1 MMKTWLF
8 LLLLISNLVVAAP
21 TYDWPSETNVVIS
34 RPTTSEN
41 ITITEGGDE
50 VFQAEGG
57 KGTYNWTTSKG
68 SFLLD
73 AHGNPVTIMAGN
85 PVIYTAPQCGNC
97 SDFVTVTDAYGD
109 RDTTYISVV
118 VPNVPTSCTIS
129 PTKASL
135 SPGEEKE
142 FELFGNNN
150 TVIWTVDN
158 GGEIEERGKKA
169 TFKAGAVGT
178 YHITGTDMYDS
189 KCSATATIN
198 VETNCY
204 ITPQAPV
211 VQVDSEQQFD
221 MVGSDCDDI
230 YWLAQMGTIDQDGRY
245 KAPVIPGEYDI
256 TAIVNTT
263 GYSETVKITVTPECL
278 VKPQNIHL
286 QPGASKF
293 ITIISGNKP
302 YIVSAEKAEIEKSS
316 SEDVFE
322 YVASN
327 QTGDDTVTICCGN
340 TMQEECSKVSVSVEK
355 MYVDLLKVVE
365 INNTYE
371 FEVTG
376 GKAEYHAQAD
386 FGTIDFGSYGKHS
399 GKGTY
404 TAPEHETTDT
414 ITIRDSVNNTVMKS
428 VEVRNYISPIISP
441 STVHAVA
448 LDEVLDFSVVG
459 GITPFTW
466 NYTGREIVPNSRNA
480 TITVKGSIGT
490 YHLSVTDG
498 RGKESEKVAIPVT
511 LSLMISPK
519 EYTIYKGESDKAKIR
534 FDISGGAGVCEWIS
548 DKIQINE
555 DGKDDNNDYYVND
568 YYIIVEPQIKDR
580 PVGTQYKVTCR
591 DQNGK
596 EATAIIT
603 VAKLTFD
610 SDNDGLMNSD
620 ETQRA
625 INQFFVDRAEELIN
639 KMDGEELFHHL
650 DNFLQ

>member
-1 MMKTWLF
+1 MKKTWLF
-8 LLLLISNLVVAAP
+8 LLMLISNLVVAAP
-21 TYDWPSETNVVIS
+21 IYDWPSETNVVIN

-41 ITITEGGDE
+41 ITITEGDDE
-50 VFQAEGG
+50 FFQAEGG

-109 RDTTYISVV
+109 SDTISISI
-118 VPNVPTSCTIS
+118 VPPPNEPSCTIS
-129 PTKASL
+129 PKTASL

-169 TFKAGAVGT
+169 TFKAGAVGI
-178 YHITGTDMYDS
+178 YHITGTDLYDS
-189 KCSATATIN
+189 NCSAMATIE
-198 VETNCY
+198 VTTNCY

-230 YWLAQMGTIDQDGRY
+230 YWLAEMGMIDEDGKY
-245 KAPVIPGEYDI
+245 KAPVIPGEYEI

-293 ITIISGNKP
+293 ITVISGNKP
-302 YIVSAEKAEIEKSS
+302 YIASAEQAEIEKSS

-322 YVASN
+322 YVANN

-340 TMQEECSKVSVSVEK
+340 TVQEECSKVSISVEK
-355 MYVDLLKVVE
+355 MYVDLPKVVE
-365 INNTYE
+365 INKTYP

-376 GKAEYHAQAD
+376 GLAEYHAQAD
-386 FGTIDFGSYGKHS
+386 FGTIDFGISGKHS

-404 TAPEHETTDT
+404 IAPEHETTDT
-414 ITIRDSVNNTVMKS
+414 ITIRDSVNNTVTKS
-428 VEVRNYISPIISP
+428 VEVKHYIPPTISP

-448 LDEVLDFSVVG
+448 LDEILDFSVVG

-466 NYTGREIVPNSRNA
+466 NYTGREIIPNSRKA
-480 TITVKGSIGT
+480 TITVKGSTGT

-498 RGKESEKVAIPVT
+498 KGETSEKVAIPVT
-511 LSLMISPK
+511 LSLKISPK
-519 EYTIYKGESDKAKIR
+519 EYTIYKGESDKTKIR
-534 FDISGGAGVCEWIS
+534 FDISGGAGACDWIS
-548 DKIQINE
+548 DKIQIE
-555 DGKDDNNDYYVND
+555 EGDKRDYYV
-568 YYIIVEPQIKDR
+568 IVKPQLKDR
-580 PVGTQYKVTCR
+580 PVDTQYKVTCR

-596 EATAIIT
+596 EANAIIT

-610 SDNDGLMNSD
+610 SDNDGLIDSD

-625 INQFFVDRAEELIN
+625 INQFFVERAEELIN
-639 KMDGEELFHHL
+639 KMDIEELFHHL
-650 DNFLQ
+650 DNFSE